1 MSSYKHKVTGNIQ
14 GKMSQ
19 SKDRHFSYNR
29 QQLAI
34 KRILRLSTSL
44 TVEEAVALMI
54 NMDFIPDGETVLS
67 MTEAFLEEATV
78 EYENASGNDK
88 YELKVLE
95 NRMNA
100 CVNRYNLA
108 LMLKN
113 SLFEDAVYTEDTL
126 IECPDNSTDENPLVT
141 LESLSEWAFD
151 RFGIVIPNKSSHK
164 HKSQNSAAITK
175 SPHWEDVIIKIYA
188 DYRLGY
194 KVGNQNFKYG
204 SFTDIDLM
212 GKRKLEPNLIGGIL
226 IGLSQKRKYPE
237 GVGAEPSPAN
247 KTAIAK
253 LRRSL
258 EKLTGLS
265 DDAFLPFNK
274 ADGYKPRFK
283 LIDDRKNADDRAKN
297 EAVHLSLDALD
308 HNSDKLQ
315 FDEEN
320 DDADA
325 YIKEQLKHL
334 N

>member
-1 MSSYKHKVTGNIQ
+1 M
-14 GKMSQ
+14 
-19 SKDRHFSYNR
+19 
-29 QQLAI
+29 
-34 KRILRLSTSL
+34 STSL

-54 NMDFIPDGETVLS
+54 NMDFIPAGETVLS

-88 YELKVLE
+88 YQLKALE

-100 CVNRYNLA
+100 CANRHNLA
-108 LMLKN
+108 LMLKK

-141 LESLSEWAFD
+141 LDSLSEWAFD
-151 RFGIVIPNKSSHK
+151 RFGIVIPNKTGSVHE
-164 HKSQNSAAITK
+164 NSIPATNIK
-175 SPHWEDVIIKIYA
+175 LPRWEDVTIKIYA

-194 KVGNQNFKYG
+194 KIGNGNIKYT
-204 SFTDIDLM
+204 SFIDIDLM

-226 IGLSQKRKYPE
+226 IGLSKGMKYPKD
-237 GVGAEPSPAN
+237 ANPNPAN

-297 EAVHLSLDALD
+297 EAIHLSLDVLD
-308 HNSDKLQ
+308 YKADELQ

-320 DDADA
+320 DDTDA
-325 YIKEQLKHL
+325 YIKEQLKH
-334 N
+334 

>member
-1 MSSYKHKVTGNIQ
+1 LSSYKHKVTGNIQ

-141 LESLSEWAFD
+141 LESLSE
-151 RFGIVIPNKSSHK
+151 
-164 HKSQNSAAITK
+164 
-175 SPHWEDVIIKIYA
+175 
-188 DYRLGY
+188 
-194 KVGNQNFKYG
+194 
-204 SFTDIDLM
+204 
-212 GKRKLEPNLIGGIL
+212 
-226 IGLSQKRKYPE
+226 
-237 GVGAEPSPAN
+237 
-247 KTAIAK
+247 
-253 LRRSL
+253 
-258 EKLTGLS
+258 
-265 DDAFLPFNK
+265 
-274 ADGYKPRFK
+274 
-283 LIDDRKNADDRAKN
+283 
-297 EAVHLSLDALD
+297 
-308 HNSDKLQ
+308 
-315 FDEEN
+315 
-320 DDADA
+320 
-325 YIKEQLKHL
+325 
-334 N
+334 